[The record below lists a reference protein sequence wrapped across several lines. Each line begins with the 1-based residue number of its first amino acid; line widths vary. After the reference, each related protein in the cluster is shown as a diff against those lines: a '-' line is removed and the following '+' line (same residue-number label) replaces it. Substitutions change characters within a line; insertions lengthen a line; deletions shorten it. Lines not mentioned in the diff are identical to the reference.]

1 MKVKFISKDTKL
13 ADNTQEKIIA
23 KIELRLGKYF
33 KDDDAEITV
42 KASKGKNNS
51 AKVELSLNYY
61 GYKLRSEAGSA
72 DGVFAAF
79 DKSLD
84 TIERQMEKCKTRATR
99 GRYDSS
105 FKTME
110 VDSGVEVPTQDE
122 FTYNVVRTKAYDM
135 KPMDVQEAILQMEFL
150 GHSFFMFCRTDGK
163 ICTVYRRDDGDYG
176 MIEQA

>member
-13 ADNTQEKIIA
+13 AENTQEKIIA

-42 KASKGKNNS
+42 KASKGKS
-51 AKVELSLNYY
+51 AAKVELSLNYY
-61 GYKLRSEAGSA
+61 GYRLRSESSSI

-84 TIERQMEKCKTRATR
+84 TIERQMEKCKTRVTR
-99 GRYDSS
+99 DRHDS

-110 VDSGVEVPTQDE
+110 VDSSVEVPTQDE

-150 GHSFFMFCRTDGK
+150 GHNFFMFCRTDGK
-163 ICTVYRRDDGDYG
+163 ICTVYRRNDGDYG
-176 MIEQA
+176 LIEQA